1 MQNNE
6 KKLNNHYQHHHYH
19 KKIRIISNFWTQVM
33 TSNLACS
40 NKGITNYTKKAT
52 SAKHGINKK
61 RDSERNQ
68 TNSV

>member
-1 MQNNE
+1 M
-6 KKLNNHYQHHHYH
+6 K
-19 KKIRIISNFWTQVM
+19 KKIRIIVNFWTQVM
-33 TSNLACS
+33 TSKLACS
-40 NKGITNYTKKAT
+40 YKGITNYTKEVT